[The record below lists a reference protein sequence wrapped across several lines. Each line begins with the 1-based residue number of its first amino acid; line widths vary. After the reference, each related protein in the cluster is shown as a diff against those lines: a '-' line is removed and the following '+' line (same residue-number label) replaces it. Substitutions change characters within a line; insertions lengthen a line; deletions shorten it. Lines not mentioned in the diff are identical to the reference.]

1 MKWLKLYE
9 NFNEYFS
16 EITQGE
22 LEKLLHTTPEE
33 TFIPSL
39 VLSRL
44 SYPATV
50 VPNDNKTERNLPT
63 LQGLINVIKKFDLP
77 NGGRT
82 WLVRDLES
90 KLKEVLL
97 DEDEVTYID
106 KLLVQKSKEYTELQ
120 FAFYWINPDI
130 TDKMSHLESA
140 DMIKGKVYRKGLTE
154 EDTISKNNWLHR
166 IHSTAHINIVR
177 IESKSELSKPRPYDP
192 SVFSSEYQRIAY
204 EEEVEAKR
212 QEELARI
219 KAKEDKKKLVKS
231 TPAIIL
237 DVIKVSDNFYIREKT
252 AKSGVLPRAK
262 NDMFWS
268 FTGDVSRSYSN
279 PTASTAWKLEGVYAL
294 KKFIESAMT
303 KI

>member
-1 MKWLKLYE
+1 MKWLKVYE

-50 VPNDNKTERNLPT
+50 VPNDNKTERALPT
-63 LQGLINVIKKFDLP
+63 LQGLLNVIKKFDLP

-82 WLVRDLES
+82 WLIRDLEP
-90 KLKEVLL
+90 KLREVLL
-97 DEDEVTYID
+97 DEDEIRYID
-106 KLLVQKSKEYTELQ
+106 KLLIQKSKEYTELQ

-130 TDKMSHLESA
+130 TDKMSHSESA
-140 DMIKGKVYRKGLTE
+140 DMIQGKVYRKGLTE
-154 EDTISKNNWLHR
+154 EDTINKLNWLQQ

-177 IESKSELSKPRPYDP
+177 IESKPELSKPRPYDP

-219 KAKEDKKKLVKS
+219 KAKEDKKKIVKGA
-231 TPAIIL
+231 PAIIL
-237 DVIKVSDNFYIREKT
+237 DVIKVSDVFYIKEKT
-252 AKSGVLPRAK
+252 SLYGSLPRAK
-262 NDMFWS
+262 KDMFGS
-268 FTGDVSRSYSN
+268 FSGEMIPSYLLKEF
-279 PTASTAWKLEGVYAL
+279 TVWKLEGVYAL